1 MWQAFNRATHQS
13 ASPVYSSKEAA
24 IHYVL
29 QKLKQ
34 EMEENIEAI
43 LGGSNDAISLHDDY
57 PLRGGLPD
65 AISRNGT
72 EEK

>member
-1 MWQAFNRATHQS
+1 
-13 ASPVYSSKEAA
+13 
-24 IHYVL
+24 
-29 QKLKQ
+29 
-34 EMEENIEAI
+34 MEENIEAI